1 MLTQVQ
7 PDGTETHFEY
17 SAIGELTKV
26 TDTQGHQT
34 LSEYDLLGRRTKL
47 VHPDAGTTI
56 LVYDKAGNLIK
67 RQTSQIRGEMP
78 DGYITYHYDY
88 NRLQEIKY
96 PKYPENNVRYH
107 YGAQSE
113 QASRRGRLW
122 LVEDASGG
130 TEYFYGDMGEVTKEI
145 RSLRIKPVEVQTY
158 VTQYEYDSWN
168 RIQKLVYPD
177 GERLDFG
184 YNIAGNLTSL
194 KGYKAPEGTA
204 PREEHTYTYLKQQ
217 GYDEFE
223 QKVYRLYGNDTETR
237 YHYDPV
243 MRRLEQLKAESLTP
257 AGGGGSFLIQ
267 NNHYAYDLV
276 GNILKVDNQLP
287 IIRNAL
293 GGASSYEYQYD
304 NLNRLTLAKGNYT
317 GELTSASYELKMS
330 YNNLNSITKKELNH
344 LSGGVQKG
352 YTLDYSYNNPFHP
365 HAPSEIMEMGKPK
378 ARTYQYDGNG
388 NPLYYEESKSFRSM
402 VWDEEN
408 RLRGIN
414 DNGKLHLYTYD
425 HTGERALK
433 SSGES
438 STVVTNGLTSAVI
451 THMDDYTAY
460 VNPYFVV
467 QKGRFTKHYFEGSS
481 RIVSKLGEGTFHH
494 PNRGIMAGGID
505 YIRQSAQM
513 QEVRDRYIQ
522 GSLTPP
528 GPPTQHGIYASPEWT
543 GQPYP
548 SLGWQNIRQDQEPP
562 EGWPRPPKFNEPGDV
577 PGPPVQYGDPITP
590 QTVKAGYGFID
601 NGIIEKNLYFYHPDH
616 LGSSSYITD
625 REGRITQHT
634 EYIAFGEV
642 LFEEHSVSP
651 SMPYLFN
658 GKELDQE
665 TNLTYFGARYLDMKT
680 SLWLNTDPLSGYNP
694 IQETEHYIDGQH
706 NSGVFNPMN
715 LNTYGYTYQN
725 PVIYIDPNGKQSK
738 FWTRFWGGAQM
749 LGGAVEVVGSGVGEY
764 FSGGTATPLMVPL
777 FLNGVDNFQAGARQ
791 LWTGET
797 TNTLLHT
804 GTKAGAEA
812 LGASEQNAERIATAV
827 DISTIFLGGGSLFK
841 TVKALE
847 APSNASRVAEIA
859 KANNIYSTQKSVVK
873 TIIDKYYKAMKNGTY
888 KSKGGAGF
896 IHNGK
901 IILTD
906 GNHRMNAALKYADE
920 TGNSKYVEDII
931 NKGNFR
937 KANPSN
943 YGYKTYQL
951 PTSN

>member
-1 MLTQVQ
+1 
-7 PDGTETHFEY
+7 
-17 SAIGELTKV
+17 
-26 TDTQGHQT
+26 
-34 LSEYDLLGRRTKL
+34 
-47 VHPDAGTTI
+47 
-56 LVYDKAGNLIK
+56 
-67 RQTSQIRGEMP
+67 
-78 DGYITYHYDY
+78 
-88 NRLQEIKY
+88 
-96 PKYPENNVRYH
+96 
-107 YGAQSE
+107 
-113 QASRRGRLW
+113 
-122 LVEDASGG
+122 
-130 TEYFYGDMGEVTKEI
+130 
-145 RSLRIKPVEVQTY
+145 
-158 VTQYEYDSWN
+158 
-168 RIQKLVYPD
+168 
-177 GERLDFG
+177 
-184 YNIAGNLTSL
+184 
-194 KGYKAPEGTA
+194 
-204 PREEHTYTYLKQQ
+204 
-217 GYDEFE
+217 
-223 QKVYRLYGNDTETR
+223 
-237 YHYDPV
+237 
-243 MRRLEQLKAESLTP
+243 
-257 AGGGGSFLIQ
+257 
-267 NNHYAYDLV
+267 
-276 GNILKVDNQLP
+276 
-287 IIRNAL
+287 
-293 GGASSYEYQYD
+293 
-304 NLNRLTLAKGNYT
+304 
-317 GELTSASYELKMS
+317 
-330 YNNLNSITKKELNH
+330 
-344 LSGGVQKG
+344 
-352 YTLDYSYNNPFHP
+352 
-365 HAPSEIMEMGKPK
+365 
-378 ARTYQYDGNG
+378 
-388 NPLYYEESKSFRSM
+388 
-402 VWDEEN
+402 
-408 RLRGIN
+408 
-414 DNGKLHLYTYD
+414 
-425 HTGERALK
+425 
-433 SSGES
+433 
-438 STVVTNGLTSAVI
+438 
-451 THMDDYTAY
+451 
-460 VNPYFVV
+460 
-467 QKGRFTKHYFEGSS
+467 
-481 RIVSKLGEGTFHH
+481 
-494 PNRGIMAGGID
+494 MAGGID

-513 QEVRDRYIQ
+513 QEARDRYIK

-642 LFEEHSVSP
+642 LFEEHSTSKT
-651 SMPYLFN
+651 MPYLFN
-658 GKELDQE
+658 GKELDSE
-665 TNLTYFGARYLDMKT
+665 TNLTYFGARYLDMKI